1 MAVIN
6 GTSGA
11 DTLAGS
17 SDDDEVYGLASNDV
31 LLGSAGADRLDGGTG
46 VDTVDY
52 SASAAAIDID
62 IRNGV
67 GRAGVGGDA
76 EGDTLSAVEKVVGT
90 AFDDTFTSAIGNVT
104 FEGGAGNDIYN
115 VASTGVKIIEQ
126 DNGGFD
132 ELRTSAATTTM
143 DMFVEKMVYTGTG
156 SFTGYGSASDNIIVG
171 GAGNDVLFGGDGAD
185 QFFGGDGLDVAG
197 YTDSKV
203 AVNINLKTGV
213 HSGIATG
220 DTFTDIEV
228 IRGTG
233 AADTVVADDRAI
245 GFDGGAGVDT
255 MDYSGSSAAIDVDI
269 RNGVGRAG
277 IGGDAEGDTLSAVE
291 KVVGTAF
298 DDTFTSA
305 IGNVTFEGGAGN
317 DIYNVASTGVKIIEQ
332 DNGGFDE
339 LRTSAA
345 TTTMDMFV
353 EKMVYTGT
361 GSFTGYGSAS
371 DNIIVGGAGNDVLF
385 GGDGA
390 DQFFG
395 GDGLDVA
402 GYTDSRVAVNINLK
416 TGVHSGIATG
426 DTFTD
431 IEVIRGTGAADT
443 VVADDRAIGFDGGAG
458 VDTMDYSGSS
468 AAIDVDIRN
477 GVGRAGIGGDA
488 EGDTLSAVEKVVGT
502 AFDDTFTS
510 AIGNVTFEGGAGNDI
525 YNVAS
530 TGVKIIEQDKGGF
543 DELRTSAAT
552 TTMDMFVEK
561 MVYTGTGSF
570 TGYGS
575 ASDNIIVGGAGNDVL
590 FGGDGADQ
598 FFGGDGL
605 DVAGY
610 TDSKV
615 AVNINLKTG
624 VHSGIAT
631 GDTFTDIEVIRG
643 SNLNDTFVADGRTIG
658 FDGGAGVDTVDYST
672 SAEAINVDIRVY
684 KGLPGVGGDAQGDTL
699 EGIEKVIG
707 TAFND
712 TFTSAWGAV
721 TMEGGAGDD
730 LYTVNTSGNKTIELA
745 DGGYDEVRTNQATFT
760 LNPFIEKLTYTGTAA
775 FTAYGNA
782 TDNII
787 IGGAGNDVL
796 FGGDGA
802 DQFFGGDGLDVAGYT
817 DSKVAVNINL
827 KTGVHSGIAT
837 GDTFTDIEVIRGS
850 NLNDTFVAD
859 GRTIGF
865 DGGAGVDTVDYS
877 TSAEAIN
884 VDIRV
889 YKGLPGVG
897 GDAQG
902 DTLEGIEK
910 VIGTA
915 FNDTFTSAWGAV
927 TLEGG
932 LGDDVY
938 IVNTS
943 GNKTV
948 ELADGGFDEVFTN
961 QAIFTMDP
969 FIEKMTHTGTVAFTG
984 YGNTGD
990 NIIIGGGGNDILFGA
1005 AGADQLIGGAGVDV
1019 ASYGDSRVAVTLNMT
1034 TGVHSGIAAGD
1045 TYQEIETLRG
1055 SSFNDT
1061 FVGGSQ
1067 AMGVDGALG
1076 TDLASYEQSSSAVTI
1091 DLTTNVNAG
1100 DAAGDTFTAIEIY
1113 QGSGFDDTLLGSAKA
1128 DIFIGGAGADII
1140 DGRGGVDQAW
1150 YINSAAAVEINLQ
1163 TGINQGGDAQG
1174 DVLTNIERIMGSQF
1188 NDSMTGDSLANWL
1201 EGGLGNDTIYGG
1213 DGADYIYGGLY
1224 TATGP
1229 MLPGSSTNAAQ
1240 ADQLYGGLG
1249 NDAITTA
1256 NLDTGTVAY
1265 GEAGNDGIA
1274 VFSGTAD
1281 GGDGNDIL
1289 LGKGDGFR
1297 LLGGSGDDTLTV
1309 AEGGQGFV
1317 NGGQDDDTYVID
1329 TYGQVTIKDDGTGGF
1344 DRVLLNGM
1352 ESMDTITTVRSG
1364 NDAYIFNTSSYHS
1377 GQPLSD
1383 MGVKLQDWY
1392 AGFNTIEQFHTSNG
1406 DVFTIPA

>member
-6 GTSGA
+6 GTSGV
-11 DTLAGS
+11 DTLAGTS
-17 SDDDEVYGLASNDV
+17 GDDEIYGLGSNDV
-31 LLGSAGADRLDGGTG
+31 LLGSAGADKLDGGTG

-52 SASAAAIDID
+52 SASTAGIDID

-76 EGDTLSAVEKVVGT
+76 EGDTLVAVEKVIGT
-90 AFDDTFTSAIGNVT
+90 ALDDIFTSTIGNLT
-104 FEGGAGNDIYN
+104 LEGGAGNDVYN
-115 VASTGVKIIEQ
+115 VATSGVKIVEQ
-126 DNGGFD
+126 DNGGID
-132 ELRTSAATTTM
+132 ELRTSWKLMTM
-143 DMFVEKMVYTGTG
+143 DPFIERMTYTG
-156 SFTGYGSASDNIIVG
+156 SVDFTGYGNASDNIIIG
-171 GAGNDVLFGGDGAD
+171 GVGNDVLFGGDGAD
-185 QFFGGDGLDVAG
+185 QFFGGAGLDVAG

-213 HSGIATG
+213 HSGIAAG

-233 AADTVVADDRAI
+233 AADTFVADGRAI
-245 GFDGGAGVDT
+245 GFDGGAG
-255 MDYSGSSAAIDVDI
+255 ID
-269 RNGVGRAG
+269 
-277 IGGDAEGDTLSAVE
+277 
-291 KVVGTAF
+291 
-298 DDTFTSA
+298 
-305 IGNVTFEGGAGN
+305 
-317 DIYNVASTGVKIIEQ
+317 
-332 DNGGFDE
+332 
-339 LRTSAA
+339 
-345 TTTMDMFV
+345 M
-353 EKMVYTGT
+353 
-361 GSFTGYGSAS
+361 
-371 DNIIVGGAGNDVLF
+371 
-385 GGDGA
+385 
-390 DQFFG
+390 
-395 GDGLDVA
+395 
-402 GYTDSRVAVNINLK
+402 
-416 TGVHSGIATG
+416 
-426 DTFTD
+426 
-431 IEVIRGTGAADT
+431 
-443 VVADDRAIGFDGGAG
+443 
-458 VDTMDYSGSS
+458 
-468 AAIDVDIRN
+468 
-477 GVGRAGIGGDA
+477 
-488 EGDTLSAVEKVVGT
+488 
-502 AFDDTFTS
+502 
-510 AIGNVTFEGGAGNDI
+510 
-525 YNVAS
+525 
-530 TGVKIIEQDKGGF
+530 
-543 DELRTSAAT
+543 
-552 TTMDMFVEK
+552 
-561 MVYTGTGSF
+561 
-570 TGYGS
+570 
-575 ASDNIIVGGAGNDVL
+575 
-590 FGGDGADQ
+590 
-598 FFGGDGL
+598 
-605 DVAGY
+605 
-610 TDSKV
+610 
-615 AVNINLKTG
+615 
-624 VHSGIAT
+624 
-631 GDTFTDIEVIRG
+631 
-643 SNLNDTFVADGRTIG
+643 
-658 FDGGAGVDTVDYST
+658 VDYST
-672 SAEAINVDIRVY
+672 SAEAINVDIRIY
-684 KGLPGVGGDAQGDTL
+684 KGLPGIGGDAEGDTL

-782 TDNII
+782 SDNII
-787 IGGAGNDVL
+787 TGGVGNDVL

-802 DQFFGGDGLDVAGYT
+802 DQFFGGAGLDVAGYT

-859 GRTIGF
+859 GRSIGF

-884 VDIRV
+884 VDIRI
-889 YKGLPGVG
+889 YKGLPGIG
-897 GDAQG
+897 GDAEG

-927 TLEGG
+927 TMEGGAGDDLYTVNTSGNKTIELADGGYDEVRTNQASFTLNPFIEKLTYTGTAAFTAYGNASDNIIIGGVGNDVLFGGDGADQFLGGAGLDVAGYTDSKVAVNINLKTGVHSGIAAGDTFTDIEVIRGSSFDDTFIADGRAIGFDGGLGVDTVDYSTSAEAINVDIRVYKGLPGTGGDAQGDTLEGIEKVIGTVFNDTFASAWGAVTMEGG

-961 QAIFTMDP
+961 QAIFTMDL
-969 FIEKMTHTGTVAFTG
+969 FIEKMTHTGATAFTG

-990 NIIIGGGGNDILFGA
+990 NIIIGGTGNDVLFGA

-1055 SSFNDT
+1055 SGFNDT
-1061 FVGGSQ
+1061 FIGGSQ
-1067 AMGVDGALG
+1067 AMGADGALG
-1076 TDLASYEQSSSAVTI
+1076 MDLASYEQSSSAVTI
-1091 DLTTNVNAG
+1091 DLITNVNAG

-1113 QGSGFDDTLLGSAKA
+1113 QGSSFDDTLLGSAKA
-1128 DIFIGGAGADII
+1128 DIFIGGAGADVI
-1140 DGRGGVDQAW
+1140 DGRDGVDQAW
-1150 YINSAAAVEINLQ
+1150 YINSSAAVEINLQ
-1163 TGINQGGDAQG
+1163 TGIHQGGDAQG
-1174 DVLTNIERIMGSQF
+1174 DVLTNVERIMGSQF

-1201 EGGLGNDTIYGG
+1201 EGGLGDDTIYGG

-1229 MLPGSSTNAAQ
+1229 MLPGSSTNVAQ

-1256 NLDTGTVAY
+1256 NLDTGTMAY

-1281 GGDGNDIL
+1281 GGAGNDIL
-1289 LGKGDGFR
+1289 LGRGDGFR
-1297 LLGGSGDDTLTV
+1297 LLGGTGDDTLTV
-1309 AEGGQGFV
+1309 AEGGQGFL
-1317 NGGQDDDTYVID
+1317 NGGQDDDTYVVD
-1329 TYGQVTIKDDGTGGF
+1329 AYGQVTIKDDGTGGL
-1344 DRVLLNGM
+1344 DRVLLNSM
-1352 ESMDTITTVRSG
+1352 ESMDTITTVRYG

-1377 GQPLSD
+1377 GQPLSE

-1392 AGFNTIEQFHTSNG
+1392 AGSNTIEQFQTSNG